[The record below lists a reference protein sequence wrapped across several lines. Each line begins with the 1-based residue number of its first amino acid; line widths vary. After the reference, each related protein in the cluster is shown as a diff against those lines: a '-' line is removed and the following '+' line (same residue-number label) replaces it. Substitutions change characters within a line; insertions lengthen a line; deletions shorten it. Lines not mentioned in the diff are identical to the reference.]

1 MTELNE
7 KLAVWAGFTR
17 AEIAGKS
24 GYHLRG
30 GKRIPDWIQPDG
42 STCYG
47 RYDKGILP
55 NFIYSL
61 DACFKWLVPRFE
73 QVYLKYYTPETGPK
87 LCSCIGHTAV
97 VFMGNWTNRG
107 EGTDKDS
114 MALALCRA
122 IEQVIDG
129 VAQ

>member
-7 KLAVWAGFTR
+7 KLAVWAGFKWVADRNHTR
-17 AEIAGKS
+17 RS
-24 GYHLRG
+24 DHVDGYWLVPGTEEHTHPVWNL
-30 GKRIPDWIQPDG
+30 PDF
-42 STCYG
+42 
-47 RYDKGILP
+47 P
-55 NFIYSL
+55 NDL
-61 DACFKWLVPRFE
+61 NACFKWLVPRFE
-73 QVYLKYYTPETGPK
+73 QVYLKYYTP
-87 LCSCIGHTAV
+87 IGHTAV
-97 VFMGNWTNRG
+97 VFMENWTNRG